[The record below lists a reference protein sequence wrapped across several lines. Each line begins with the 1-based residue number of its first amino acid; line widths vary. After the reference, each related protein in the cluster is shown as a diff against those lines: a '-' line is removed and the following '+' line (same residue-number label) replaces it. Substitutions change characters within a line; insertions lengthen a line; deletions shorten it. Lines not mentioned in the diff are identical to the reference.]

1 MGDLMDRHIT
11 HSVVIP
17 VYKNS
22 ASVDLLI
29 DSLMNLAESIEGN
42 VEAIFVVDGSPDDSA
57 ARIFTRFPN
66 DRLSSQILQLSRNF
80 GAFAAIRVGLE
91 AARGK
96 YVAVIAA
103 DLQEP
108 PELLRDFFTKLEEG
122 SCDIVIGRRVS
133 RQDGALSSLMS
144 NLFWRFY
151 ARTINRDI
159 PRGGVDVFACTN
171 TVASQITRFSESNTS
186 LIGLLF
192 WVGFRREFVDYARLR
207 RPHGKSGWTFKKK
220 VKYLTDSIFAFTD
233 LPIVFLQ
240 IIGLIGIGISMIL
253 GLVVLIGSISGRIAT
268 PGYPT
273 LMIVILASTSAIL
286 LGLGVVGSYAWRAY
300 ENGKNRPNAI
310 IMKHDVL

>member
-1 MGDLMDRHIT
+1 M
-11 HSVVIP
+11 IP

-22 ASVDLLI
+22 ASMDQLI
-29 DSLMNLAESIEGN
+29 DSLIDLADSTEGN
-42 VEAIFVVDGSPDDSA
+42 FEAVFVVDGSPDDSA
-57 ARIFTRFPN
+57 AKLFARFPN
-66 DRLSSQILQLSRNF
+66 NHLSSQILQLSRNF

-108 PELLRDFFTKLEEG
+108 PELLRSFFKKLDDR
-122 SCDIVIGRRVS
+122 SCDIVIGRRTS
-133 RQDGALSSLMS
+133 RNDGAISSFMA
-144 NLFWRFY
+144 NIFWRFY
-151 ARTINRDI
+151 ARMINRDI
-159 PRGGVDVFACTN
+159 PRGGVDVFACSD
-171 TVASQITRFSESNTS
+171 TVAKQLTRLSESNTS

-192 WVGFRREFVDYARLR
+192 WVGFRRDFVDYARLA
-207 RPHGKSGWTFKKK
+207 RPHGKSGWTIKKK
-220 VKYLTDSIFAFTD
+220 FQYVADSVFAFTD
-233 LPIVFLQ
+233 LPIVLLQ
-240 IIGLIGIGISMIL
+240 LIGILGIGISTIL
-253 GLVVLIGSISGRIAT
+253 GLVVLIGSLSGSIAT

-310 IMKHDVL
+310 IMKHDVN

>member
-1 MGDLMDRHIT
+1 MAKVIT

-17 VYKNS
+17 VYGNS
-22 ASVDLLI
+22 GSIDPLI
-29 DSLMNLAESIEGN
+29 DSLVYLGESINGTL
-42 VEAIFVVDGSPDDSA
+42 EAVFVVDGSPDDSA
-57 ARIFTRFPN
+57 AKLLARFPH

-80 GAFAAIRVGLE
+80 GSFAAIRVGLE

-96 YVAVIAA
+96 YIAVIAA

-108 PELLRDFFTKLEEG
+108 PELLGKFFSKLEDET
-122 SCDIVIGRRVS
+122 CDIVIGRRTS
-133 RQDGALSSLMS
+133 RQDGPISSFAS
-144 NLFWRFY
+144 NMFWRFY
-151 ARTINRDI
+151 ARMINRDI
-159 PRGGVDVFACTN
+159 PRGGVDVFACSQ
-171 TVASQITRFSESNTS
+171 TVAKQLTRLSEGNTS

-192 WVGFRREFVDYARLR
+192 WVGFRRDFVDYARLA
-207 RPHGKSGWTFKKK
+207 RPNGKSGWTYKKK
-220 VKYLTDSIFAFTD
+220 FQYLADSVFAFTD

-240 IIGLIGIGISMIL
+240 IIGMLGIGISTIL
-253 GLVVLIGSISGRIAT
+253 GLVVLIGSISGSIKT

-310 IMKHDVL
+310 IMKHDIN